1 MFESIKNSSQNVYV
15 YNFFLPLIV
24 FQLAHHSTPSSPGL
38 TFPTCFMINHL
49 F

>member
-24 FQLAHHSTPSSPGL
+24 FQLL
-38 TFPTCFMINHL
+38 TTALPAVQV
-49 F
+49 